1 MDITDVRFFIKSL
14 TSVFLCIK
22 FDFWRWKMLKIGEKK
37 SKKEI
42 NIVIYRQ
49 IKEKNIKKLKKY
61 ENNVYIN
68 WKNIKYIV

>member
-1 MDITDVRFFIKSL
+1 MP
-14 TSVFLCIK
+14 
-22 FDFWRWKMLKIGEKK
+22 KIGEKK

-42 NIVIYRQ
+42 NIVIYSQ